1 MKIEI
6 KKYLQYLFLVVL
18 FLGAIQPGYANDLG
32 ELRSEKV
39 AEKSAHGTDVFKSWE
54 VQYDAGNTTLI
65 KNPVSL
71 QKLSD
76 LISNPNLT
84 SSNLTEDLV
93 RRAIKGNRG
102 KSTWQLL
109 LYFGEGFLGSE
120 IATILGCA
128 GGGIISG
135 ALDYCLSSDFTV
147 EGLFGVVSFQIKA
160 VIVQCTFAPK
170 IGKFVQRIKFK
181 FPSFEQIPYNTLA
194 RKIIQF
200 TDELG
205 QNLLN
210 VNFRKI
216 PKLVKSWKNLFESAD
231 PGIKALRTD
240 VPSLQK
246 FDDIVQS
253 NNLGLDEN
261 GLKAVLDAAAVKG
274 QQWDFPENILDAV
287 KRASDGNISG
297 MAVKHKKFPTP
308 SEGSDPFVLKNAKQY
323 QKEASGDA
331 GLSFE
336 VGGRSFD
343 DVASD
348 GKLIDR
354 KYGHG
359 SSVFNPDGTVKNQT
373 RANKIIQQ
381 ATEQV
386 NAANGQPI
394 RWEISTELGADGI
407 QELFTNQG
415 INIEVIHVAQ
425 QTIIN

>member
-32 ELRSEKV
+32 ELQSEKL
-39 AEKSAHGTDVFKSWE
+39 AEKSAQGTDVFKSWE

-216 PKLVKSWKNLFESAD
+216 PKLVKAWKGLSNRLPWVRTNTDLLEKLAGKGDDYIAKVDELYSPTVMKLPANLKPPNGSPPGSYNGIDYDKFGFPKLESH
-231 PGIKALRTD
+231 
-240 VPSLQK
+240 V
-246 FDDIVQS
+246 FDNGHVVKIAMDGTNDDYIRAYDKLKEIV
-253 NNLGLDEN
+253 GE
-261 GLKAVLDAAAVKG
+261 
-274 QQWDFPENILDAV
+274 
-287 KRASDGNISG
+287 GNI
-297 MAVKHKKFPTP
+297 
-308 SEGSDPFVLKNAKQY
+308 Q
-323 QKEASGDA
+323 
-331 GLSFE
+331 
-336 VGGRSFD
+336 
-343 DVASD
+343 
-348 GKLIDR
+348 
-354 KYGHG
+354 
-359 SSVFNPDGTVKNQT
+359 
-373 RANKIIQQ
+373 
-381 ATEQV
+381 
-386 NAANGQPI
+386 
-394 RWEISTELGADGI
+394 
-407 QELFTNQG
+407 FTNQYG
-415 INIEVIHVAQ
+415 SSFKIRQADGTFDGPAYTWHHHQDGESMMPVLQAIHQSIQSYHTGGRAVVNRGLEGLFDPPQ
-425 QTIIN
+425 L